1 MQETPRRVDRRV
13 LRTKRAIR
21 NAFAA
26 LLSQKDIDDIT
37 VRELAEAADIS
48 RKTFYNYYTGVY
60 EVLDEIENEISSA
73 FCHALSNMDFQNDM
87 RDPYRTLQL
96 LSGIIQTDPDFYG
109 SLMRIKRSSSLPD
122 KIFRT
127 LKSTI
132 KASLQGRWDISD
144 AQADVMLNYALW
156 GMLAVYHSWFNHPGS
171 QSLDEICHAVSLLT
185 FHGVNGYLH
194 GVPSP

>member
-1 MQETPRRVDRRV
+1 MQETQRRVDRRV

-60 EVLDEIENEISSA
+60 EVLDEIENEISNA
-73 FCHALSNMDFQNDM
+73 FCHALANMDFQNDM

-109 SLMRIKRSSSLPD
+109 HLMRIRRNSTLAD
-122 KIFRT
+122 KIFTT
-127 LKSTI
+127 LKASI
-132 KASLQGRWDISD
+132 KASLQNRSD
-144 AQADVMLNYALW
+144 LDDEQTNIILDYALW
-156 GMLAVYHSWFNHPGS
+156 GMLAVYRNWYNCPNSMTFE
-171 QSLDEICHAVSLLT
+171 QICNAISLLT
-185 FHGVNGYLH
+185 FHGVDGYLH